1 MEKGSTKD
9 QILVAA
15 LELFSV
21 KGFEA
26 TSVSQIADAVGIRK
40 SSLYSHFASKQD
52 ILDTLTEEILVLVD
66 KHSMFSEVDRK
77 SAEFE
82 KVLETMTV
90 ENVTNQIKGQVRF
103 VIHDPNVSKARKM
116 LVIEQFQN
124 PTLSKMHTRQNYE
137 NAMNYF
143 IDFFKGLIEK
153 GKLKNEDTMIMAS
166 QFCLPITVWMN
177 LCDREPEREDE
188 VMELIERH
196 VQQFFKVYGKE

>member
-9 QILVAA
+9 QILEAA

>member
-9 QILVAA
+9 QILEAA

-103 VIHDPNVSKARKM
+103 VLHDPNVSKARKM

-124 PTLSKMHTRQNYE
+124 PTLSKMHTRQSYE